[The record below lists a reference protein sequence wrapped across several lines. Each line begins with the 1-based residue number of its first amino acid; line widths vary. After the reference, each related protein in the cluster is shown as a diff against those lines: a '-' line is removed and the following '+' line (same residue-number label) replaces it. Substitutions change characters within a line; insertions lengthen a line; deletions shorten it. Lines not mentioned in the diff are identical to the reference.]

1 MTMPNKISRRNPFR
15 NAMVVAGFLAGA
27 SQVAASQAVTAAFAS
42 AWFVCTV
49 LYVVFW
55 ITQP

>member
-1 MTMPNKISRRNPFR
+1 MTMPNQTSRHNPFR
-15 NAMVVAGFLAGA
+15 NVMVVAGFLAGA
-27 SQVAASQAVTAAFAS
+27 SQVVAPQAVTAAFAS